1 MRCTYY
7 CIADSINIDD
17 LIKFLHHGG
26 YEPKI
31 YDQAIYLQALLCRDE
46 EKNIICFSYG
56 CVVFWGFEQA
66 EELLFLDEIKGFEI
80 EPLLERIVD
89 HSTYIYIDE
98 SRSYINEENDEILLS
113 SKDILIKVSLSYGLS
128 QSVKLTAFE
137 ESVKKTINKTK
148 HLPLELKEK
157 GKTSL
162 SKKQLSQ
169 LIGEL
174 FAERNSISIHSD
186 IMDMPEFFWRR
197 SNYEIYYTEASK
209 YLDVETRLLILNNK
223 LSVIQELYQ
232 ILSSELN
239 HIHSSKLELIVVWL
253 IIFEII
259 IGIAEAWAIFKG
271 IVH

>member
-7 CIADSINIDD
+7 CISDAIDINE
-17 LIKFLHHGG
+17 LVKFLHENG

-31 YDQAIYLQALLCRDE
+31 YDQAVHVQALRHRVE
-46 EKNIICFSYG
+46 EKNIVCFSYG
-56 CVVFWGFEQA
+56 CVVFWGFAEA
-66 EELLFLDEIKGFEI
+66 EELLFLDEIKSFEI
-80 EPLLERIVD
+80 EPLENRIVD
-89 HSTYIYIDE
+89 NSTYVYIDE
-98 SRSYINEENDEILLS
+98 SKSYINEEDDEILLG
-113 SKDILIKVSLSYGLS
+113 SKDILIKVSLSYGFS

-137 ESVKKTINKTK
+137 ESVKQTIEKTK

-162 SKKQLSQ
+162 SKKELSQ
-169 LIGEL
+169 LIGAL

-197 SNYEIYYTEASK
+197 SNYEIYYTEAAK
-209 YLDVETRLLILNNK
+209 YLDVETRLAILNNK

-239 HIHSSKLELIVVWL
+239 HIHSSKLELTVVWL

-271 IVH
+271 IMH